1 MSQSIRVRILA
12 TVAASAAIVAVLSP
26 VAPAQSARDFI
37 NVVGS
42 STVYPFTT
50 TVAEKF
56 GRQGVSRP
64 PRSKARARAAA
75 SSCSATA
82 SARSTRM
89 W

>member
-1 MSQSIRVRILA
+1 MSQPIRSRLLA
-12 TVAASAAIVAVLSP
+12 IVAASAASIAVLSP

-56 GRQGVSRP
+56 GRQGRFKTP
-64 PRSKARARAAA
+64 
-75 SSCSATA
+75 
-82 SARSTRM
+82 
-89 W
+89 